1 MAPNRTTWGDHV
13 RVAAVVAVALACVAL
28 LALLEVIAE

>member
-1 MAPNRTTWGDHV
+1 MAPNRTTWADHV
-13 RVAAVVAVALACVAL
+13 RVVALLAVAV